1 MEYQFKIA
9 IETKDGDNGDAAFS
23 SSIPSLNVKWV
34 AEKILKGLRVTLDAE
49 TCREVLKEIQ
59 EQAP

>member
-9 IETKDGDNGDAAFS
+9 IETKDSDNGDAAFS

-34 AEKILKGLRVTLDAE
+34 AEEILKGLRVTLDAE
-49 TCREVLKEIQ
+49 TYHKVLKELQ